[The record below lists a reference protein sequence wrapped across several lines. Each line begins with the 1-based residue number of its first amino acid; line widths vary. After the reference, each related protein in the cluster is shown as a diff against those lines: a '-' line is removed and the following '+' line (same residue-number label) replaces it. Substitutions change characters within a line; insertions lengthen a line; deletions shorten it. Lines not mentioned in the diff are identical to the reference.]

1 MFEVAAVDAEFTG
14 VLLLF
19 MLPDKIDVPEDLL
32 VYLALSLDLDV
43 KGNRH

>member
-14 VLLLF
+14 V
-19 MLPDKIDVPEDLL
+19 LPDKIDVPEDLL